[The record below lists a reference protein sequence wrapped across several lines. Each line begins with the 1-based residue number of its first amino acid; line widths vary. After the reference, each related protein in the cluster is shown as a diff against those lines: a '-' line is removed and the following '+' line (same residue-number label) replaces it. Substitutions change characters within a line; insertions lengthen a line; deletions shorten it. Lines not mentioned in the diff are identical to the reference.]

1 MAVVLLGTYLSFIN
15 KAETQRLPGSGRREG
30 GEGAGGHRGQ
40 DEGRVCAQIS
50 PLPLKTGKISEKKK
64 PWE

>member
-1 MAVVLLGTYLSFIN
+1 MAVVLLGTHLSFIN
-15 KAETQRLPGSGRREG
+15 KAETQRLPGLRERRGR
-30 GEGAGGHRGQ
+30 EGAGGHRGQ

-50 PLPLKTGKISEKKK
+50 PLPLKTGKIPEKKK